1 MVIQKT
7 VDNLKDRPKDE
18 RQAVAIG
25 TAGVVVLLLLVGWA
39 FYFLK
44 SIRTEQSVSAQQY
57 DVPDLST
64 PTYQDNAPANSY
76 QGTDQFGVPNTSE

>member
-1 MVIQKT
+1 MAIQKT

-44 SIRTEQSVSAQQY
+44 SIHSEQQSAGQTY

-64 PTYQDNAPANSY
+64 PTYQNNAPSNNY